1 MSYVTAIVLA
11 AGRGLRFKS
20 KITKPILKINSRPII
35 IYCLD
40 ILSKHPNI
48 RDIIVVVN
56 SKNSRSIIRK
66 IGQCRIKK
74 IKDVVL
80 GGRRRQDSVAKALRA
95 IDVRTALVLIHD
107 AVRPFIDK
115 EMVSSVLKEA
125 KKSGA
130 AIVGVPVKATIKE
143 VTKSRSHEVT
153 SRVLVKKTL
162 DRDSLWEVQTPQ
174 VFKKE
179 LIMEAYN
186 KFGNS
191 EVTDD
196 ASLLEKIGVRVKIVR
211 GSYFNIK
218 ITTPEDLVLAE
229 AIAKYLAFS
238 RQSSVIS

>member
-1 MSYVTAIVLA
+1 
-11 AGRGLRFKS
+11 
-20 KITKPILKINSRPII
+20 
-35 IYCLD
+35 
-40 ILSKHPNI
+40 
-48 RDIIVVVN
+48 
-56 SKNSRSIIRK
+56 
-66 IGQCRIKK
+66 
-74 IKDVVL
+74 
-80 GGRRRQDSVAKALRA
+80 
-95 IDVRTALVLIHD
+95 
-107 AVRPFIDK
+107 
-115 EMVSSVLKEA
+115 MVSSVLKEA

-130 AIVGVPVKATIKE
+130 AIVGVPVKATIKKVKSQKSE
-143 VTKSRSHEVT
+143 VKSRPVVE
-153 SRVLVKKTL
+153 KTL
-162 DRDSLWEVQTPQ
+162 NRDSLWEVQTPQ